1 MSLTVFRGGVVK
13 FYFFKNLHMHLL
25 FKFPIC
31 VWVLFACLS
40 SCNRQLE
47 QKTAVHE
54 FTNDLVHETSPYL
67 LQHAHNPVNWKPWK
81 EKFLEEAKAQ
91 NKLILVSIGYSSCH
105 WCHVMNEE
113 TFEDKEIAEIMNNSF
128 INIKVDREE
137 RPDVDQVYMTAL
149 QLIKGNGGWP
159 LNAIILPNG
168 KPLYVGTYHTK
179 EQWKKVLVEVSA
191 FYRDDPE
198 KANEYGEM
206 ITQGIQEM
214 NIVEPS
220 SDRSLLSIEA
230 LSESIELWKIDWD
243 TEWGGDKS
251 SQKFM
256 MPSNIQFLL
265 DYAVISKEDTTK
277 NHIKN
282 TLDKIAMGGV
292 YDHLGGGFFRYSIDP
307 FWKVPHFEKMLYDN
321 AQLIS
326 VYANGFRVFKKPEYQ
341 RVVEETIGFLEREMK
356 NTEGGYLA
364 AKDADTEGEEGKT
377 YVWKMQE
384 LREILKEDFD
394 LFSKYYNIKAET
406 VWENE
411 NFVLHK
417 TIDDTTFSEQNKL
430 SLADLD
436 NYKTKWVDLLL
447 KVRNKRPQP
456 KIDDKV
462 IISWNALLINGFI
475 DAYKA
480 FGKQEYLERAEG
492 IFTFIK
498 SKGFQNERLMHSY
511 KKNSKRTE
519 GFLED
524 YAFLMDATLNLY
536 TITLNE
542 RYLDFA
548 VELDELVGAQFLDE
562 QSQFYKY
569 NKRDELIAQIIK
581 TDDGVLPSPNGIMAK
596 NLFRLGHILYDVD
609 RNEKSK
615 SMLAAIVPFIKSSP
629 ANYTVWN
636 TLLLHNTY
644 PYFEIAVVG
653 MEAETM
659 IKTLNLQ
666 YIPNVLIVGST
677 KKSDSPLFM
686 DRYVAEETLIYV
698 CVENTCKLPV
708 TTVTDA
714 LLQLETFSLSKV
726 GK

>member
-1 MSLTVFRGGVVK
+1 MLLIFRYAGCIALI
-13 FYFFKNLHMHLL
+13 FFSFSISNAQRK
-25 FKFPIC
+25 
-31 VWVLFACLS
+31 
-40 SCNRQLE
+40 
-47 QKTAVHE
+47 QKTIEHG

-67 LQHAHNPVNWKPWK
+67 LQHANNPVNWKPWS
-81 EKFLEEAKAQ
+81 ERYFEEAKAL
-91 NKLILVSIGYSSCH
+91 NKLLLVSIGYSSCH

-113 TFEDKEIAEIMNNSF
+113 TFEDSEIAHIMNDTF

-179 EQWKKVLVEVSA
+179 EQWKRVLIEVST
-191 FYRDDPE
+191 FYSENPE
-198 KANEYGEM
+198 KAYEYGEM
-206 ITQGIQEM
+206 VAAGIQEA
-214 NIVEPS
+214 NIVQPS
-220 SDRSLLSIEA
+220 SDRSLLSIKV
-230 LSESIELWKIDWD
+230 LSESMESWKTEWD
-243 TEWGGDKS
+243 REWGGDKS

-256 MPSNIQFLL
+256 MPSNLQFLL
-265 DYAVISKEDTTK
+265 DYAVISKEETTE
-277 NHIKN
+277 NHVKN

-326 VYANGFRVFKKPEYQ
+326 VYSNGFRVFKKPEYQ
-341 RVVEETIGFLEREMK
+341 QVVEETIGFLEREMK
-356 NTEGGYLA
+356 NDEGGYIA

-377 YVWKMQE
+377 YIWTAQE
-384 LREILKEDFD
+384 LRKILKEDFD
-394 LFSKYYNIKAET
+394 LFSKYYNIKDET
-406 VWENE
+406 VWENG

-417 TIDDTTFSEQNKL
+417 TVDDVSFSEQNKL
-430 SLADLD
+430 RVTDLD
-436 NYKTKWVDLLL
+436 KYKTKWVDLLL

-480 FGKQEYLERAEG
+480 FGKREYLDRAEG
-492 IFTFIK
+492 IFTFIR
-498 SKGFQNERLMHSY
+498 SKGFQNELLIHSY

-536 TITLNE
+536 TITLDDG
-542 RYLDFA
+542 YLNFA
-548 VELDELVGAQFLDE
+548 IELDELVTAQFLDGE
-562 QSQFYKY
+562 TQFYKY
-569 NKRDELIAQIIK
+569 NKDDELIAQIIK
-581 TDDGVLPSPNGIMAK
+581 TDDGVLPSPNATMAR
-596 NLFRLGHILYDVD
+596 NLFKLGHILYDVD
-609 RNEKSK
+609 RIEKSK
-615 SMLAAIVPFIKSSP
+615 SMLAAIVPLIQSSP
-629 ANYTVWN
+629 AHYTVWN
-636 TLLLHNTY
+636 TLLLHNTH

-653 MEAETM
+653 KEAETM
-659 IKTLNLQ
+659 INALNLQ

-677 KKSDSPLFM
+677 EKSNSPLFM

-708 TTVTDA
+708 STVADA
-714 LLQLETFSLSKV
+714 LIQLEAF
-726 GK
+726 